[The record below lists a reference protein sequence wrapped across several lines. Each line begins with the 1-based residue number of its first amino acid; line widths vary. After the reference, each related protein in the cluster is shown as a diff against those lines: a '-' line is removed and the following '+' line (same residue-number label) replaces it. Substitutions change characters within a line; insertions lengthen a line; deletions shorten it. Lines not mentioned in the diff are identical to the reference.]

1 MAFDPSAE
9 ELATFLAISDVF
21 GWLEMQEG
29 LVEALSKATGAQNMT
44 MRAWARIPAPRWASM
59 ITTMQVEGEN
69 GENRS
74 LNPVEEGQVGEVS
87 RILAM
92 LAGRGP
98 TPATGEGQGGQ
109 GGRDGAGNITEQAA
123 AGAAG
128 APAAVAPEDAPQG
141 HPGTAL
147 P

>member
-98 TPATGEGQGGQ
+98 TPATGGGQ
-109 GGRDGAGNITEQAA
+109 GGHGGGGGAENNPEQAA
-123 AGAAG
+123 ADGAAG
-128 APAAVAPEDAPQG
+128 ALQVLTEAALPG